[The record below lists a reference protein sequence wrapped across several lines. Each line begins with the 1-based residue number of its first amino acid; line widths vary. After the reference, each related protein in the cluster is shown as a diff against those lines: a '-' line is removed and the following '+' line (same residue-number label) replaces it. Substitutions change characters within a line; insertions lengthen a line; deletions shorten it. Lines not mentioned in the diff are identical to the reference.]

1 MTMRALEP
9 DVQGFISRDGV
20 SVAYESY
27 GSGERTVLFPPVDVV
42 AHSRVWKAQIPYLAR
57 HARVVSIDPRGNGR
71 SDRPLDPSAYTDEE
85 LVADTLQVMDE
96 LGIAKALLIGLCG
109 SGWQACLVAAQAP
122 ERVVGIVTLAANVP
136 ELAPMHPWRAEFDRI
151 GPLDVE
157 SHQGW
162 AKDNVAYW
170 WQGPEA
176 YRDYLEFFASQ
187 IIPEPHRSKLYEDFV
202 EWGLES
208 SVGVREAE
216 RLSPSAY
223 GSPEQAIDV
232 LRRVRCPVLAIYGE
246 QDRCTP
252 NDKSLRL
259 AEHLD
264 ARLVEVTGGG
274 HLLMGTEPVL
284 VNTEIRAFLDQVWP
298 VPAPA
303 RRRQRAMDR
312 PKKVLYLS
320 SAIGLGHAARD
331 VAIVGELR
339 KLVPGVQVDW
349 LTQHPVTEVLARKGE
364 RIHPASAWLAS
375 ESAHVESMAG
385 EHRLDVFHAIR
396 QMDEM
401 LIANY
406 MVFDDLVRDEP
417 YDLWVGDEAWDLDYF
432 LHENPERKRAPYVWM
447 TDFVGWLPMPER
459 GEREAFLTADY
470 NAEMI
475 EQIARFPRL
484 RDRSVFVGNPADC
497 VDLPLGPGLPTVREW
512 TEQHFEFSGHVL
524 GARPYAEADR
534 PALRQRLGYGPRD
547 RVCVVTVG
555 GSAVGTAM
563 LRRLVEAWPMAKR
576 AVPELRMVLVTG
588 PRIDPASLPRPTD
601 PDLTVCGYLPDL
613 TDHLAA
619 CDLAVVQGGL
629 TTTMDLVAGGR
640 PFLYLPLQGHFEQN
654 LHVPQRLAQYGAGVR
669 VDWSDATA
677 ENLADLIKASIGLE
691 VSYQPVETD
700 GAVRAATM
708 LAEML

>member
-1 MTMRALEP
+1 
-9 DVQGFISRDGV
+9 
-20 SVAYESY
+20 
-27 GSGERTVLFPPVDVV
+27 
-42 AHSRVWKAQIPYLAR
+42 
-57 HARVVSIDPRGNGR
+57 
-71 SDRPLDPSAYTDEE
+71 
-85 LVADTLQVMDE
+85 
-96 LGIAKALLIGLCG
+96 
-109 SGWQACLVAAQAP
+109 
-122 ERVVGIVTLAANVP
+122 
-136 ELAPMHPWRAEFDRI
+136 
-151 GPLDVE
+151 
-157 SHQGW
+157 
-162 AKDNVAYW
+162 
-170 WQGPEA
+170 
-176 YRDYLEFFASQ
+176 
-187 IIPEPHRSKLYEDFV
+187 
-202 EWGLES
+202 
-208 SVGVREAE
+208 
-216 RLSPSAY
+216 
-223 GSPEQAIDV
+223 
-232 LRRVRCPVLAIYGE
+232 
-246 QDRCTP
+246 
-252 NDKSLRL
+252 
-259 AEHLD
+259 
-264 ARLVEVTGGG
+264 
-274 HLLMGTEPVL
+274 
-284 VNTEIRAFLDQVWP
+284 
-298 VPAPA
+298 
-303 RRRQRAMDR
+303 
-312 PKKVLYLS
+312 VLYLS

-349 LTQHPVTEVLARKGE
+349 LTQHPVTQVLAHKGE

-385 EHRLDVFHAIR
+385 EHRLDVFHAVR
-396 QMDEM
+396 QMDEL

-497 VDLPLGPGLPTVREW
+497 VDLPLGPGLPTVRDW
-512 TEQHFEFSGHVL
+512 TEQHFEFTGHVL
-524 GARPYAEADR
+524 GARPYAPAERA
-534 PALRQRLGYGPRD
+534 ALRQRLGYGRED
-547 RVCVVTVG
+547 KVCVVTVG

-588 PRIDPASLPRPTD
+588 PRIDPDSLPRPTD
-601 PDLTVCGYLPDL
+601 PDLIVCGYLPDL

-669 VDWSDATA
+669 VDWAEATP
-677 ENLADLIKASIGLE
+677 ENLADLIKATIGLE
-691 VSYQPVETD
+691 VRYAPVETD
-700 GAVRAATM
+700 GARRAATM
-708 LAEML
+708 LAELL